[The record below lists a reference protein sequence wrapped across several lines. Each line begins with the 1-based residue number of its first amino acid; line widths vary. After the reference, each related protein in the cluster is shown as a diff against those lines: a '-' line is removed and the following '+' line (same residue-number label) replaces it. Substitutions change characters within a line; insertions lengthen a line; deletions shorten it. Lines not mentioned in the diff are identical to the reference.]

1 MNMTLVS
8 LSDIL
13 EILDVSGWS
22 KLNQGNSQ
30 NVYKNFLMESLSLFR
45 HVKYCESFLKGG
57 FIVVTDMI
65 LSVVSIFLNLMVM
78 MAIKEEEELSSRR
91 FSLVL
96 TNLCSSNVLN
106 SSLVKSLAIVHN
118 SYMVAAGVT
127 RSEVPLCLVYVL
139 SWRVTWATLPWTI
152 VLGCWLTT
160 LQSIKVANTR
170 PTDGDPPRF
179 NVR

>member
-1 MNMTLVS
+1 M
-8 LSDIL
+8 
-13 EILDVSGWS
+13 
-22 KLNQGNSQ
+22 
-30 NVYKNFLMESLSLFR
+30 
-45 HVKYCESFLKGG
+45 
-57 FIVVTDMI
+57 VTDMI

-106 SSLVKSLAIVHN
+106 SSLVKSLAIVQN
-118 SYMVAAGVT
+118 SYMVAAGKT

-152 VLGCWLTT
+152 VLGCWVTL
-160 LQSIKVANTR
+160 LQSLQSLKVANTR
-170 PTDGDPPRF
+170 PADGDPPRF
-179 NVR
+179 NMR

>member
-1 MNMTLVS
+1 
-8 LSDIL
+8 
-13 EILDVSGWS
+13 
-22 KLNQGNSQ
+22 
-30 NVYKNFLMESLSLFR
+30 MESLSLFR
-45 HVKYCESFLKGG
+45 HVKYFESFLKGG

-127 RSEVPLCLVYVL
+127 HV
-139 SWRVTWATLPWTI
+139 
-152 VLGCWLTT
+152 
-160 LQSIKVANTR
+160 
-170 PTDGDPPRF
+170 
-179 NVR
+179 